1 MSFLQIIKNYKIIVF
16 YLLNFFSIFTLLTL
30 SAIPEGLLNFNLIK
44 NTYLENIQVIKS
56 LIPIIIF
63 IFLLLLIIKEFKFFL
78 HTKISF
84 IFLLFSLLV
93 TFQILGT
100 ILTTQNYLKNLYY
113 IIPVINILLLSV
125 VLFKVANRNDFKIFL
140 YSNFLIF
147 FLIFLFFY
155 LIYLKYYFT
164 FDNNLYS
171 IWGVINNNENIP
183 RPTGMARIVLV
194 FSAYFLC
201 SYLIKKRGLLLL
213 IFFNYLIFSLQSR
226 IVVAGLLLIALTLI
240 FIKVKSS
247 FKEIFKYIILIII
260 IPFILSF
267 TIDFLKKKIF
277 FLYKPLS
284 VSYYLRIVDPE
295 IITKNITSGRT
306 KDWKNIII
314 NYENTKIFGYGIHG
328 DRILIKQTVSNGFL
342 YSIVS
347 GGYIAGFI
355 YLIITIYSLNLA
367 IRSLLNKKINK
378 YNWFSSSLIIFFL
391 IRSIVENSFA
401 IISYDFIIFYFA
413 VLYLEKK
420 NFSNFKNRPV

>member
-44 NTYLENIQVIKS
+44 NTYLENIQFIKS

-100 ILTTQNYLKNLYY
+100 ILTPQNYSKNLYY
-113 IIPVINILLLSV
+113 IIPIINILLLSV
-125 VLFKVANRNDFKIFL
+125 VLFKVAIRNDFKIFL
-140 YSNFLIF
+140 YSNFLFF
-147 FLIFLFFY
+147 FLIFLYFY

-171 IWGVINNNENIP
+171 IWGVINNNENVP

-201 SYLIKKRGLLLL
+201 NYLIKKRGLLLL
-213 IFFNYLIFSLQSR
+213 IFFNYLIFNFQSR

-267 TIDFLKKKIF
+267 AIDFLKRNIF
-277 FLYKPLS
+277 FSDKTLS
-284 VSYYLRIVDPE
+284 RSYYTRIIDPE
-295 IITKNITSGRT
+295 IISTNITSSRIT
-306 KDWKNIII
+306 DWKNMTI
-314 NYENTKIFGYGIHG
+314 NYENKKIFGYGIHG
-328 DRILIKQTVSNGFL
+328 DRILIKQTASNGFL

-355 YLIITIYSLNLA
+355 YLIITFYSLNLA

-391 IRSIVENSFA
+391 IRSIVENSFS

-413 VLYLEKK
+413 VFYLEKK
-420 NFSNFKNRPV
+420 NFSNFKNCPV

>member
-1 MSFLQIIKNYKIIVF
+1 MSFLQIDKNYKIIVF

-30 SAIPEGLLNFNLIK
+30 SAIPDGLLNFNIIK

-56 LIPIIIF
+56 LIPILIF

-93 TFQILGT
+93 IFQILGT

-113 IIPVINILLLSV
+113 IIPVINILLLSL

-140 YSNFLIF
+140 YSNFLFF
-147 FLIFLFFY
+147 FLIFLYFY
-155 LIYLKYYFT
+155 LIYLKHYFT

-171 IWGVINNNENIP
+171 IWGVINNNENVP
-183 RPTGMARIVLV
+183 RPTGMARIVFI

-213 IFFNYLIFSLQSR
+213 IFFNYLVFAFQGR
-226 IVVAGLLLIALTLI
+226 IVVASLLLIALTVI
-240 FIKVKSS
+240 FIKLKSS
-247 FKEIFKYIILIII
+247 FKEIFKFIILIII
-260 IPFILSF
+260 IPFILSL
-267 TIDFLKKKIF
+267 TIDFLKKNIF
-277 FLYKPLS
+277 FSNEPLIS
-284 VSYYLRIVDPE
+284 SNKTLSSSYYMRTLDPE
-295 IITKNITSGRT
+295 ILTKDITSSRT
-306 KDWKNIII
+306 RDWINIKI
-314 NYENTKIFGYGIHG
+314 NYEKTKILGYGIHG
-328 DRILIKQTVSNGFL
+328 DRILIKQTASNGL
-342 YSIVS
+342 IYSIAS
-347 GGYIAGFI
+347 GGYIAGLI
-355 YLIITIYSLNLA
+355 YLIIFIYSLKLA
-367 IRSLLNKKINK
+367 IRSLLNKKINQ

-413 VLYLEKK
+413 VFYLEKK
-420 NFSNFKNRPV
+420 NF

>member
-1 MSFLQIIKNYKIIVF
+1 MSFLQINKNYKIIVF

-56 LIPIIIF
+56 IIPIIIF

-78 HTKISF
+78 YTKISF

-171 IWGVINNNENIP
+171 IWGVINNNENVP
-183 RPTGMARIVLV
+183 RPTGMARFVLV

-201 SYLIKKRGLLLL
+201 NYLIKKRGLLLL
-213 IFFNYLIFSLQSR
+213 IFFNYLIFSFQSR
-226 IVVAGLLLIALTLI
+226 IVVAGLLLIALTFI

-267 TIDFLKKKIF
+267 TIDFLKRKIYF
-277 FLYKPLS
+277 SHEPLS
-284 VSYYLRIVDPE
+284 LSYYMRIIDPE
-295 IITKNITSGRT
+295 IVTKNITSSRIT
-306 KDWKNIII
+306 DWKNIII

-328 DRILIKQTVSNGFL
+328 DRILIKQTASNGFL

-367 IRSLLNKKINK
+367 IRSLLNKEINK
-378 YNWFSSSLIIFFL
+378 HNWFSSSLIIFFL

-413 VLYLEKK
+413 VFYLEKK